1 MDALC
6 THMCV
11 CVRVCCSHSDQQRDP
26 EHPCAD
32 ELEQLQKKK
41 KIKQLRARLVGWD
54 GDIPPYVVQQSLSKM
69 LCVPLS
75 PFWPKLDGGGIL
87 TTAGACCGQHTANA
101 GAAACCSVPVMLCKL
116 QA

>member
-32 ELEQLQKKK
+32 ELEQLQKKN
-41 KIKQLRARLVGWD
+41 QAAQGMAGGMGW
-54 GDIPPYVVQQSLSKM
+54 GHPT
-69 LCVPLS
+69 LC
-75 PFWPKLDGGGIL
+75 
-87 TTAGACCGQHTANA
+87 
-101 GAAACCSVPVMLCKL
+101 GAAKPEQDALCASVSLL
-116 QA
+116 AQA